1 VEPAQLGG
9 DRPPVSGNWWSA
21 VQPRL
26 DNDSIDVA
34 AAIQQRDDHRDPE
47 ALSGEMIEQVDF
59 PVQTGGLPPRM
70 PGSEPIASPPQLQ
83 HLVPV
88 PPSMGPITVN

>member
-1 VEPAQLGG
+1 
-9 DRPPVSGNWWSA
+9 

-34 AAIQQRDDHRDPE
+34 AAIQRRDDHRDPE

-70 PGSEPIASPPQLQ
+70 PDSEPIASPPQLQ

-88 PPSMGPITVN
+88 PAIDGSDHGQLTPGR